1 MTYLDKEE
9 IMKKRLFLVQAAVVM
24 FLVPIVAIAGDLE
37 LSTAPAPTMHTLD
50 DIYNKTSAQN
60 LPDPDTVTIVT
71 KFKRSIDTTTW
82 QPLHTV
88 AQGKTFYLMGATCSG
103 GSRSPG
109 GAYLDSCSISFN
121 GGGSTDFNLPACNT
135 ISASYPI
142 AGISSRSDIMV
153 KNTDYSADMYCTI
166 FGYEK

>member
-1 MTYLDKEE
+1 
-9 IMKKRLFLVQAAVVM
+9 MKKTEKKTKTGLIRIMMLTAMVMLVLPCA
-24 FLVPIVAIAGDLE
+24 AIAGNLE
-37 LSTAPAPTMHTLD
+37 PSAAHAPTIHTLD

-60 LPDPDTVTIVT
+60 LPDPDIVTIVSR
-71 KFKRSIDTTTW
+71 FKASSSWSTI
-82 QPLHTV
+82 HTV

>member
-1 MTYLDKEE
+1 
-9 IMKKRLFLVQAAVVM
+9 MKKKTILLMLAAVVM
-24 FLVPIVAIAGDLE
+24 FLVQIVAIAGDLE
-37 LSTAPAPTMHTLD
+37 LSTAPTPTMHTLD

-88 AQGKTFYLMGATCSG
+88 AQGKTFYLMGATCLT
-103 GSRSPG
+103 
-109 GAYLDSCSISFN
+109 YDSNNDNSACDISFN

-135 ISASYPI
+135 IAASYPI